1 MVTNEEIMT
10 IVKAQEL
17 GIFRSDSAC
26 SLQRNYEEAVK
37 ALKEN
42 GHAA

>member
-1 MVTNEEIMT
+1 MNDEEIMT
-10 IVKAQEL
+10 IVKAQQL
-17 GIFRSDSAC
+17 GIFRSDSTC
-26 SLQRNYEEAVK
+26 SLQRNYEDAVK

>member
-1 MVTNEEIMT
+1 MNDEEIMT
-10 IVKAQEL
+10 IVKAQQL
-17 GIFRSDSAC
+17 GIFRSDSTDT
-26 SLQRNYEEAVK
+26 LQRNYENAIK